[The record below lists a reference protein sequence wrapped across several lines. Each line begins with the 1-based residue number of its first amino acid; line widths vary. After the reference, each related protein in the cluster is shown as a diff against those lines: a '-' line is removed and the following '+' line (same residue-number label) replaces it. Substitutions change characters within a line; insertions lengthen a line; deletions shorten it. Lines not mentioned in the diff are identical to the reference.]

1 MIIDIIRL
9 VFDLILGL
17 AFAGIFYYGLKYLAR
32 ESAAVPV
39 QETDEASL
47 EALQPRAAAMAK
59 IMGPPVKK
67 YENAMLI
74 TKTFYSEYNYV
85 SYDFSAYDKARIVSR
100 LYFSPDY
107 EDEEENSWRVYPNL
121 INACVFNEGWVALD
135 DCEGR
140 ELCI

>member
-32 ESAAVPV
+32 EPAAVPV

-47 EALQPRAAAMAK
+47 EALQPRAAALAK
-59 IMGPPVKK
+59 HLGAPIKK

-85 SYDFSAYDKARIVSR
+85 SYDFSAYDKARIISM
-100 LYFSPDY
+100 LYFSPD
-107 EDEEENSWRVYPNL
+107 DEEGDWRVYPKL
-121 INACVFNEGWVALD
+121 INACVFDEGWVAID
-135 DCEGR
+135 DCEGS

>member
-17 AFAGIFYYGLKYLAR
+17 AFAGIFYYGLKFLIKK
-32 ESAAVPV
+32 SATVPV

-74 TKTFYSEYNYV
+74 TKTFHSEYNYV
-85 SYDFSAYDKARIVSR
+85 SYDFSAYDKARIVSM
-100 LYFSPDY
+100 LYFAPDY
-107 EDEEENSWRVYPNL
+107 EEEGDWRVYPNL

>member
-1 MIIDIIRL
+1 MTIEIIRL
-9 VFDLILGL
+9 ALYLLLGVAL
-17 AFAGIFYYGLKYLAR
+17 AGIFYHRLKFLIKK
-32 ESAAVPV
+32 SAAVPV

-67 YENAMLI
+67 YEKAMLI
-74 TKTFYSEYNYV
+74 TKTFHSEYNYV
-85 SYDFSAYDKARIVSR
+85 SYDFSAYDKARIVSM
-100 LYFSPDY
+100 LYFSPD
-107 EDEEENSWRVYPNL
+107 EEEEGDWRVYPNL
-121 INACVFNEGWVALD
+121 INACVFEEEWVALD